1 MSIPT
6 LDSLSGVIGRDT
18 IGEEENERFPVAFAF
33 EGSFHHLTVDSV
45 HQFVEPTSKGSTSAD
60 RNLGRIES
68 DDILQR
74 RNDLAFPSKANDRE
88 PNGFEC
94 KWVGFKFFDNRSH
107 TVLHVFYGVA
117 YHRFGDIEEEI
128 NGESAHISE
137 K

>member
-6 LDSLSGVIGRDT
+6 LDGLSRVIGRDT

-45 HQFVEPTSKGSTSAD
+45 HQFVEPTGEGSTATN
-60 RNLGRIES
+60 RNFRRIES

-74 RNDLAFPSKANDRE
+74 RNDFTFARKANDRE

-94 KWVGFKFFDNRSH
+94 KRVGFEFFDDCSH
-107 TVLHVFYGVA
+107 TVLHVFYGVTD
-117 YHRFGDIEEEI
+117 H
-128 NGESAHISE
+128 
-137 K
+137 

>member
-18 IGEEENERFPVAFAF
+18 IGEEENKWFPVTFAF
-33 EGSFHHLTVDSV
+33 ESSFHYFAVDSV
-45 HQFVEPTSKGSTSAD
+45 HQFVEPAGKGSTSTD
-60 RNLGRIES
+60 RNFRRIES

-74 RNDLAFPSKANDRE
+74 RNDLTFPSKANDRE

-117 YHRFGDIEEEI
+117 YHRFGDVEEEI

>member
-45 HQFVEPTSKGSTSAD
+45 HQFVEPTSEGSTTAD

-74 RNDLAFPSKANDRE
+74 RNDLAFARKANDRE
-88 PNGFEC
+88 PNGSSA
-94 KWVGFKFFDNRSH
+94 KGSA
-107 TVLHVFYGVA
+107 LSSLIIVA
-117 YHRFGDIEEEI
+117 IPSCTCSMGSPTIDSEI
-128 NGESAHISE
+128 SRR

>member
-1 MSIPT
+1 MKRKTRGFQSPLRSRVVFTTSRSIAFIS
-6 LDSLSGVIGRDT
+6 SLSPLAREVPPPIGNFR
-18 IGEEENERFPVAFAF
+18 
-33 EGSFHHLTVDSV
+33 
-45 HQFVEPTSKGSTSAD
+45 
-60 RNLGRIES
+60 RIES

-74 RNDLAFPSKANDRE
+74 RNDLAFARKANDRE
-88 PNGFEC
+88 PNSFEC
-94 KWVGFKFFDNRSH
+94 KWISFEFFDDCSH